1 MNTTTSIER
10 LREFVESSLSETDP
24 LRVVLDL
31 QQKLDELVEQ
41 HRRELVDMKQA
52 KRSKR
57 LPSRRSAKKDLTI
70 ST

>member
-31 QQKLDELVEQ
+31 QQKLVELVEQ